1 MTLRGCETWT
11 LTASQVSKRGQ
22 IQLVGGELGSHGG
35 PLFCM
40 SAQAASY
47 YEMDTHLCNI
57 LMRNPAQVKVS
68 RYVPNKNRYFQ

>member
-1 MTLRGCETWT
+1 MWT
-11 LTASQVSKRGQ
+11 LTAFQVSKPGQ
-22 IQLVGGELGSHGG
+22 ILLVGGELGSHGD

-40 SAQAASY
+40 NGGPAASY

-68 RYVPNKNRYFQ
+68 RYVPSKNHYIQ